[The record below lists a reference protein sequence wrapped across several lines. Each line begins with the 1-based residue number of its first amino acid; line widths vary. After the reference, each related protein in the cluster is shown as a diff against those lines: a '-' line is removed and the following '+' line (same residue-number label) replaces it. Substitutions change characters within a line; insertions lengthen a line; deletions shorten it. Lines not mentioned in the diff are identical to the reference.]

1 MLFEPMDGMT
11 RTASTGSLC
20 LIVERYQPMQ
30 WRSCEAISHF
40 ANKDVASFSIK
51 AEMCQELQVE
61 GKDGNNA
68 HLFSIL
74 DGFTAASNQSE

>member
-1 MLFEPMDGMT
+1 MT

-40 ANKDVASFSIK
+40 ANKDVASFSI
-51 AEMCQELQVE
+51 QVE